1 MVNGV
6 TSSIHR
12 GQVARFGVNFRA
24 RWVLTVRSLCG
35 MQTTGNQVTPES
47 VIAVDAERMSPPQD
61 WSVSISGGP
70 ELNCRFQASRLP
82 EE

>member
-1 MVNGV
+1 
-6 TSSIHR
+6 
-12 GQVARFGVNFRA
+12 
-24 RWVLTVRSLCG
+24 
-35 MQTTGNQVTPES
+35 MQTTGNHETPES
-47 VIAVDAERMSPPQD
+47 VLAWDAQRMSPSQG

>member
-6 TSSIHR
+6 TSLIHSVL
-12 GQVARFGVNFRA
+12 VARFEANFDTRGVLA
-24 RWVLTVRSLCG
+24 VRSLCA
-35 MQTTGNQVTPES
+35 MQTTGNQVTP
-47 VIAVDAERMSPPQD
+47 VGVLVVDAHRMSSLEGS
-61 WSVSISGGP
+61 SVSISGGP